1 MIIQKLKTFSFKNL
15 PRATFKKTTY
25 IAQLFNAANIVESL
39 IT

>member
-1 MIIQKLKTFSFKNL
+1 MLIPKSKRFSFKNL
-15 PRATFKKTTY
+15 ASATFKKTTY